1 MDLKFNENILWLNN
15 FLIHVF
21 LKKKVSEKIFD
32 TPFEPF
38 DEPFFQTPALKKEQ
52 ENKVHNNFKYPLYV

>member
-1 MDLKFNENILWLNN
+1 MFI
-15 FLIHVF
+15 
-21 LKKKVSEKIFD
+21 KKKVSEKIFD

-52 ENKVHNNFKYPLYV
+52 ENKVYKIFKYPLYV